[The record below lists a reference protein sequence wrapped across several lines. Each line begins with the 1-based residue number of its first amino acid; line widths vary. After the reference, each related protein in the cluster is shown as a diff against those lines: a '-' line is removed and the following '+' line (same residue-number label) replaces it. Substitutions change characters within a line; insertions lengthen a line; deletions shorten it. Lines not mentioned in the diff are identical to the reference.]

1 MDLDL
6 LLYSE
11 SDWHRKLPGRNS
23 EIPIDDFDILKRK
36 KRSRELEEP
45 ENWVCQDSELIHFGK
60 LSKPQNNQENF

>member
-1 MDLDL
+1 MQKHEVVEKDLDL

-36 KRSRELEEP
+36 K
-45 ENWVCQDSELIHFGK
+45 G
-60 LSKPQNNQENF
+60 QEN